1 MKQYL
6 LALCASFVA
15 STAMAQSTI
24 FSQIERGGY
33 IVATANCRSCHT
45 AHDGETFAGGRG
57 LHTPFGKIYTP
68 NITFDEKTGIGRWSK
83 DEFHRALHEGIS
95 RDGSLLY
102 PAFPYP
108 HFTKMPRE
116 DVDAVYDYLAAQP
129 RVAKP
134 KPDNDLWFPLGWRRL
149 VAGWN
154 LMFFRKGEYT
164 SDPAQTDEWNRGA
177 YLVQGPGHCAGC
189 HTEKNLAGADKDSRD
204 LMGGTL
210 ENWAAPNI
218 RGGPN
223 GGLENWSKDEIVT
236 FLKTGRNA
244 HTAAMTRMG
253 EVITYSTQ
261 HMTQYDLGA
270 IATYLKSLDSQARPN
285 VLRPDEG
292 VMRAGAAVYADNCSA
307 CHVSNGSGV
316 PHMFA
321 RLAGSNKLND
331 PDSTTVIRIVLEGA
345 RATPTAA
352 RTTAFSMPAFNWK
365 LTDEQIASV
374 ISFVRA
380 SWGNKGAPVTAGEV
394 SRMRKDLQQR
404 HDG

>member
-1 MKQYL
+1 MRHYL
-6 LALCASFVA
+6 LALCLTFLPSA
-15 STAMAQSTI
+15 AMAQSTI
-24 FSQIERGGY
+24 YSQLEHGRY
-33 IVATANCRSCHT
+33 VVATANCRTCHT
-45 AHDGETFAGGRG
+45 AHEGEPFAGGRAM
-57 LHTPFGKIYTP
+57 HTPFGTIYTP
-68 NITFDEKTGIGRWSK
+68 NITFDEKTGLGLWTK
-83 DEFHRALHEGIS
+83 DEFHRALHEGIA
-95 RDGSLLY
+95 RDGSRLY

-116 DVDAVYDYLAAQP
+116 DVDAVYDYLASQP
-129 RVAKP
+129 RIVKS

-154 LMFFRKGEYT
+154 MMFFRKGVYT
-164 SDPAQTDEWNRGA
+164 PDPAQSSEWNRGA

-189 HTEKNLAGADKDSRD
+189 HTEKNLAGADKDSRA
-204 LMGGTL
+204 LMGGAL

-218 RGGPN
+218 RGGRN
-223 GGLENWSKDEIVT
+223 GGLENWSKEEIVA

-261 HMTQYDLGA
+261 HMTLDDLGA
-270 IATYLKSLDSQARPN
+270 IATYLKSLDSQARPT
-285 VLRPDEG
+285 VTLPASE
-292 VMRAGAAVYADNCSA
+292 VMRAGGAIYNDNCSA

-316 PHMFA
+316 PNIFA

-331 PDSTTVIRIVLEGA
+331 PDPTTVIRIVLEGA
-345 RATPTAA
+345 RATPTAT
-352 RTTAFSMPAFNWK
+352 RPTAFSMPAFHWK

-394 SRMRKDLQQR
+394 SRMREDLQQR
-404 HDG
+404 QDG